1 MDAKVTRDYFNELA
15 SEWDENNDTENRH
28 IHRILSMMTLD
39 RADTILDLG
48 CGTGILFPFI
58 ESLTTGGA
66 SIYAM
71 DYARCM
77 VDLASRNGNSHI
89 RVVCGDAQDLPFSD
103 NTFCRIIA
111 FQVFPHI
118 ADQKH
123 ALNEC
128 RRVLK
133 RNGEIC
139 IFHVHSSSEINA
151 FHASLSGPVRHHTL
165 PDGQTMK
172 KWMEESGLTVIS
184 AFDQPGEYIMHS
196 IKK

>member
-15 SEWDENNDTENRH
+15 SGWDENIDSESLH
-28 IHRILSMMTLD
+28 IRRILSMMTLD

-48 CGTGILFPFI
+48 CGTGILFPVL
-58 ESLTTGGA
+58 ESLVSKSA

-71 DYARCM
+71 DYAKCM
-77 VDLASRNGNSHI
+77 VDLASRNRANNF
-89 RVVCGDAQDLPFSD
+89 RFVCGDAQDLPFCD

-118 ADQKH
+118 TDQKH

-133 RNGEIC
+133 QGGEMC
-139 IFHVHSSSEINA
+139 IFHVHSSHEINA

-165 PDGQTMK
+165 PEGHTMK
-172 KWMEESGLTVIS
+172 GWMEETGLTVMS
-184 AFDQPGEYIMHS
+184 AIDHPGEYLMHA